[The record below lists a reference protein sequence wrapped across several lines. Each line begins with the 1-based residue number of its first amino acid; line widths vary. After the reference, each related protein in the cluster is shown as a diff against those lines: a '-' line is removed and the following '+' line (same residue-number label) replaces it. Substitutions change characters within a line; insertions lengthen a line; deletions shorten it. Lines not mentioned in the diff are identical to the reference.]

1 MKIIDAKTQPGFQIE
16 LRFDNGESGVVD
28 LSSLVGRG
36 VFESWN
42 VPSVFES
49 VSVTDEGAVR
59 WPGDIDLCPD
69 SLYLQMTGKK
79 ANEVFPTLANRNVA

>member
-1 MKIIDAKTQPGFQIE
+1 MKIIDAKALPNSQLN
-16 LRFDNGESGVVD
+16 LRFDNGESGIVD

-36 VFESWN
+36 VFEFWK

-69 SLYLQMTGKK
+69 SLYLRMTGKK
-79 ANEVFPTLANRNVA
+79 AEEVFPTLANRDVA